1 MAFPKNSETDNVL
14 LQVLVDLGGHARPQD
29 VYPRVAEFFPQLT
42 SEDLDARLPSS
53 VHAKKWWNMVQW
65 AKDRLQKRQCIDGT
79 PNRFE
84 GEWEIT
90 PRGREVLQLNPPLR
104 PSAIPAP
111 KTSIMQETAQ
121 SSHLFS
127 GRTFE
132 LLELLHA
139 QPTQAFY
146 KEHKDDFK
154 THLETPLA
162 TLFQK
167 IADLLPSEMTEVLE
181 MENRILARIPKNDYG
196 QGGAWDF
203 LWGAFYPKGGRRIED
218 GQLYVTVNH
227 EGLKFGFSVADYG
240 KAARELFASNL
251 KAMSADLA
259 AKLSQSLASCGIVYG
274 EQDDGYTLVKSGAAS
289 GQTKSLEEWI
299 KNLDHFGPTAKT
311 YLSKA
316 QAVLMSG
323 EELAG
328 RIADLFKRL
337 FPLFLMARQEPQS
350 AQPLALEQAKPTAVP
365 VGDNGDDD
373 DADITP
379 QANIEHYDKSKAMA
393 GLFLAETQFD
403 EMLEALK
410 EKKNV
415 VLQGAPG
422 VGKTFV
428 AKRLA
433 YALVE
438 SNDQRQVE
446 MIQFHQSYSYED
458 FIQGFRPTPSGH
470 FDLKFGIFYQFCR
483 RAQRDE
489 AAKKPY
495 VFIIDEINRGNLSKI
510 FGELMMLI
518 EPDKRGNEHAIPLAY
533 SQNAGERFYIP
544 ENLHLIGMMNT
555 ADRSL
560 AMVDYALRRRF
571 RFITLRPEFSSA
583 EFGKFLAAA
592 GAAPE
597 LTKKIVSRMNALNE
611 VIAADT
617 KNLGPGYQIGHSYF
631 CPRNGMKPSEDWYR
645 RVIESEIVPLIQ
657 EYWFDNEQ
665 KVKEQRSALLT

>member
-1 MAFPKNSETDNVL
+1 MAFPKNSEIDNVL

-42 SEDLDARLPSS
+42 SEDLEVRLPSS
-53 VHAKKWWNMVQW
+53 VHTRKWWNAVQW
-65 AKDRLQKRQCIDGT
+65 AKQRLQDNQCIDGT

-90 PRGREVLQLNPPLR
+90 QRGREVLQLNLPVR
-104 PSAIPAP
+104 PSTITAT
-111 KTSIMQETAQ
+111 KTSSFQEAAH
-121 SSHLFS
+121 SSPLFS
-127 GRTFE
+127 AKTFE

-139 QPTQAFY
+139 HPTQVFY
-146 KEHKDDFK
+146 KEHKDEFK
-154 THLETPLA
+154 THLETPLE

-167 IADLLPSEMTEVLE
+167 IAGLLPSEMTEMLE
-181 MENRILARIPKNDYG
+181 TENRILARIPKNDYG

-218 GQLYVTVNH
+218 GQLYVTLYH
-227 EGLKFGFSVADYG
+227 EGLKSGFSVADYG
-240 KAARELFASNL
+240 KEARARFASNL
-251 KAMSADLA
+251 KAMPADHA
-259 AKLSQSLASCGIVYG
+259 AKLSQSLVSCGILYG
-274 EQDDGYTLVKSGAAS
+274 EHDDGYSSVKGA
-289 GQTKSLEEWI
+289 GQTKSLGEWI
-299 KNLDHFGPTAKT
+299 NNLGQYGPTAKI
-311 YLSKA
+311 YIAKNQVVS
-316 QAVLMSG
+316 MSG
-323 EELAG
+323 DELAG
-328 RIADLFKRL
+328 KTADLFKRL
-337 FPLFLMARQEPQS
+337 FPLFLMARQEQQS
-350 AQPLALEQAKPTAVP
+350 AQQIAVEAAKPTAVP
-365 VGDNGDDD
+365 VGDNAEDD
-373 DADITP
+373 DADIAP
-379 QANIEHYDKSKAMA
+379 QGNIEHCDKIKAMN
-393 GLFLAETQFD
+393 GLFLGETQFD
-403 EMLEALK
+403 EMLDALK

-433 YALVE
+433 YALNE

-458 FIQGFRPTPSGH
+458 FIQGFRPTPNGH
-470 FDLKFGIFYQFCR
+470 FELKFGIFYQFCR

-518 EPDKRGNEHAIPLAY
+518 EPDKRGKKHAIPLAY
-533 SQNAGERFYIP
+533 SQNGGERFYIP

-571 RFITLRPEFSSA
+571 RFITLRPEFSSPA
-583 EFGKFLAAA
+583 FGKFLGDT
-592 GAAPE
+592 GASPE
-597 LTKKIVSRMNALNE
+597 LANKIVSRMNALNE

-657 EYWFDNEQ
+657 EYWFDNEH
-665 KVKEQRSALLT
+665 KVKEQRSALLA